1 MKEKSENEQRTV
13 IRTDFQTPAEWAPQS
28 TDIQR
33 FRLEHDDPE
42 YTKVLERF
50 NLTMAGK
57 YEIIRI
63 ERIQNKRWYTAYK
76 TFLDYSQQL
85 ETEEYLF
92 HGCPKTSADMIIN
105 TCFNRSFAG
114 VNGKK

>member
-1 MKEKSENEQRTV
+1 MERSNDDQRRV
-13 IRTDFQTPAEWAPQS
+13 IRTDFQAPPEWALQS

-33 FRLEHDDPE
+33 FRLESVDPE
-42 YTKVLERF
+42 YIEVLKRF
-50 NLTMAGK
+50 NQTMSGRCT
-57 YEIIRI
+57 IIRI

-76 TFLDYSQQL
+76 TFRDYSQQI
-85 ETEEYLF
+85 ETEAFLF

-114 VNGKK
+114 VNGKE